1 MINNTADKHVS
12 AINQH
17 RVATSM
23 NNHFIKTNTLNN
35 EQLPLIQSS
44 FTQASNPVNSSDGA
58 NVGDH
63 HNKALSPAS
72 KNSLLGK
79 LTEIITSDEEEASL
93 TMLLPLLAALSKDD
107 RWFAWVSPPKPLPR
121 KLLQQAGIALDKVM
135 LLYPDEQ
142 HSALNIATKA
152 LSAGTCHAVIS
163 WGESLSELEF
173 AHLQR
178 SAQKGASH
186 GILIRKRPS

>member
-1 MINNTADKHVS
+1 MINNTADKCTAPSV
-12 AINQH
+12 QH
-17 RVATSM
+17 QA
-23 NNHFIKTNTLNN
+23 
-35 EQLPLIQSS
+35 SS
-44 FTQASNPVNSSDGA
+44 FMKANLVNNDQLSLIEPSFRQASNSDASSVNTSHGKSITT
-58 NVGDH
+58 
-63 HNKALSPAS
+63 AS
-72 KNSLLGK
+72 KSSLLGK

-163 WGESLSELEF
+163 WGDSLSEHEF

-178 SAQKGASH
+178 SAQKGSSH

>member
-1 MINNTADKHVS
+1 MITKTADEHVS

-35 EQLPLIQSS
+35 DQLSTIEPS
-44 FTQASNPVNSSDGA
+44 FTQTSHTVFSNDNSNADNNHS
-58 NVGDH
+58 
-63 HNKALSPAS
+63 KALSAAP

>member
-1 MINNTADKHVS
+1 MINNTVDECTAS
-12 AINQH
+12 STQH
-17 RVATSM
+17 QAPKSM
-23 NNHFIKTNTLNN
+23 NNRFMKANLVNN
-35 EQLPLIQSS
+35 DQLSLIEPS
-44 FTQASNPVNSSDGA
+44 FRQASNNDASRDNSP
-58 NVGDH
+58 H
-63 HNKALSPAS
+63 S
-72 KNSLLGK
+72 KSITTAAKSSLLGK

-163 WGESLSELEF
+163 WGDSLSEHEF

-178 SAQKGASH
+178 SAQKGSSH